1 MSDPPMITIRRTSR
15 LTYAYSSLA
24 RTAIDPDRGRA
35 SLSTAR
41 RPRFCAPA
49 AACGAGGLLG
59 GDDLRLEL
67 GRASLL

>member
-1 MSDPPMITIRRTSR
+1 MITIRRMSR

-35 SLSTAR
+35 SRLDGAPTAVLR
-41 RPRFCAPA
+41 
-49 AACGAGGLLG
+49 ACGGTRGAGGLLG
-59 GDDLRLEL
+59 GEDLRLEL